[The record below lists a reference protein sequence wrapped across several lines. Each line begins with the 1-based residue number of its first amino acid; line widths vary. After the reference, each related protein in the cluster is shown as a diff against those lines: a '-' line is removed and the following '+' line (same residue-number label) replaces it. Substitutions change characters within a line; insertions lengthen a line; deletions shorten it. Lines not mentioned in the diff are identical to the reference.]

1 MNQAVALDPANTY
14 YRTNRALLLRNQGE
28 YIYNCIYTR
37 IILYYIVHKFILY

>member
-28 YIYNCIYTR
+28 YIYITVFIR
-37 IILYYIVHKFILY
+37 VLYYTIHKFTLY